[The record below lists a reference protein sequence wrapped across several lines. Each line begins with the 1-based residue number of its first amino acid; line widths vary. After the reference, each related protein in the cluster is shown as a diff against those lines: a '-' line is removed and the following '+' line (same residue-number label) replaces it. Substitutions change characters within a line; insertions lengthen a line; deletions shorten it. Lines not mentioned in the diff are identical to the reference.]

1 MTINNKFNIGEIVYL
16 KTDPDQ
22 HPRMVVGMS
31 VRPNVLIYI
40 LAFGS
45 NESYHYELEI
55 SNTKDTFTVC
65 GMN

>member
-1 MTINNKFNIGEIVYL
+1 MTIKNKFNIGDMVYL
-16 KTDPDQ
+16 KTDPEQ
-22 HPRMVVGMS
+22 HPRMVIGIS
-31 VRPNVLIYI
+31 IKPNGFTYI

-65 GMN
+65 GIN